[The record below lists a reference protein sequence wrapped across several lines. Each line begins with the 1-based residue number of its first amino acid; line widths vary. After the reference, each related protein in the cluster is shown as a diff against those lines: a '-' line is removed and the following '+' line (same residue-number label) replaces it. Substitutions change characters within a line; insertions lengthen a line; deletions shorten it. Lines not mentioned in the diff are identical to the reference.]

1 MADALV
7 ACGKVE
13 DCTFGEVA
21 TGQAIRSGTSGGT
34 KDAGR
39 GKHEETTEMTL
50 LQFILSAFRSP
61 EPPQPRMSCT
71 GFDLVDGVL
80 VPRDVIMIDKETEL

>member
-1 MADALV
+1 
-7 ACGKVE
+7 
-13 DCTFGEVA
+13 
-21 TGQAIRSGTSGGT
+21 
-34 KDAGR
+34 
-39 GKHEETTEMTL
+39 MTL